1 MTEIRTTV
9 DLRHPP
15 ERVWRAL
22 TDRELLPKWFGSVEP
37 RPSSI
42 SRFELRPADLPE
54 LDELITVELVELD
67 PPHRIVVRWLED
79 GQPTQVVCEL
89 TPTAEG
95 CRLTVTHGDAED
107 PFRDTGIEDPFLD
120 SGIDDP
126 WRPTDLDRR
135 EQAYQQLLD
144 TRLPA
149 VLDWLAFRE
158 VDLPEATAVIGAVP
172 AGAAPDRRS
181 RRKLG
186 IGLAVLALAVGAV
199 VVVAGLARGRTESGS
214 AGPVA
219 TVGSPAPTTGPGT
232 AGPAAGSPTTGPATA
247 PPSRSTR
254 PTPRR
259 TPTTPPARP
268 ANPGQPDLAARYTT
282 LRTGLLG
289 YRGEVV
295 VTNGGNAAA
304 RSWTVV
310 ITLPAGAE
318 VSTASGASFVQE
330 DERVTFTGAALPADR
345 SATIQFEVVR
355 DATLTQKQPTSC
367 VVQDRPCEGL

>member
-1 MTEIRTTV
+1 VTEIRTTV

-42 SRFELRPADLPE
+42 SRFELRPTDLPE

-67 PPHRIVVRWLED
+67 PPHRIVMRWPED

-95 CRLTVTHGDAED
+95 CRLTVTQGDAED
-107 PFRDTGIEDPFLD
+107 PFRDTEIEDPFRD

-158 VDLPEATAVIGAVP
+158 ADLPESTAVIGAVP
-172 AGAAPDRRS
+172 AGAAPDGGS

-199 VVVAGLARGRTESGS
+199 VVVAGLARGRAESGP
-214 AGPVA
+214 AGAVA
-219 TVGSPAPTTGPGT
+219 TAGSAAPTTGPGT
-232 AGPAAGSPTTGPATA
+232 ASPAASTPTTGPTTA
-247 PPSRSTR
+247 PPSRSAR

-259 TPTTPPARP
+259 TTTTTPARP
-268 ANPGQPDLAARYTT
+268 ANPGQPDLTARYTT

-289 YRGEVV
+289 YGGEVV
-295 VTNGGNAAA
+295 VSNGGDAAA
-304 RSWTVV
+304 KSWTVV
-310 ITLPAGAE
+310 ITLTAGAE

-330 DERVTFTGAALPADR
+330 GERVTFTGAALPADR
-345 SATIQFEVVR
+345 SATIRFEVER
-355 DATLTQKQPTSC
+355 DATLTQKRPTSC

>member
-42 SRFELRPADLPE
+42 SRFELRPTDLPE

-67 PPHRIVVRWLED
+67 PPHRIVVRWPED

-95 CRLTVTHGDAED
+95 CRLTVTQGDAED
-107 PFRDTGIEDPFLD
+107 PFVDTGIDDPFRD
-120 SGIDDP
+120 GGIDDP
-126 WRPTDLDRR
+126 WRPADPDQR

-149 VLDWLAFRE
+149 VLDWMAFRE
-158 VDLPEATAVIGAVP
+158 VDLPESTAVIGAVP
-172 AGAAPDRRS
+172 ASAAPDNRS
-181 RRKLG
+181 RRRLG
-186 IGLAVLALAVGAV
+186 IGLALLALTVGAV
-199 VVVAGLARGRTESGS
+199 VVVAGLARGRTDSGS
-214 AGPVA
+214 TGPVIG
-219 TVGSPAPTTGPGT
+219 VGSPALTTAPGT
-232 AGPAAGSPTTGPATA
+232 PSPAAGTPTTVATTA
-247 PPSRSTR
+247 PAGRTVR

-259 TPTTPPARP
+259 SATATPARP
-268 ANPGQPDLAARYTT
+268 PRPGQPDLTARYST

-289 YRGEVV
+289 YQGEVV
-295 VTNGGNAAA
+295 VTNGGDAAA
-304 RSWTVV
+304 TSWTVV
-310 ITLPAGAE
+310 ITLPGGAK
-318 VSTASGASFVQE
+318 VSTASGASFTQE

-345 SATIQFEVVR
+345 SATIQFEVDR
-355 DATLTQKQPTSC
+355 DATLTRKQPTSC
-367 VVQDRPCEGL
+367 VVQDRPCDGL